1 MMIFPHILQEDIK
14 IKKKQWSRTI
24 KMNFIKEKIFSNK
37 ISLKKILQ
45 YSYLFLIFLMIIP
58 AIYSIVLLNIHI
70 RKYDKIISNV
80 SSANDINLIAKEEI
94 PGELWDIVCG
104 RKEFSKGRQYHLL
117 ATISTGI
124 NEMKSN
130 TLDSTS
136 QEKLEVATRTC
147 LTLSKNIQKLEEQ
160 MKNGSSVKQNE
171 AFLDDIRTIT
181 ILFSEIM
188 QDFIMTEIRIANET
202 NNSIKKSS
210 IRLTVLHVIFV
221 LFSIFVALSSFISVS
236 SSINSSLLDM
246 ENFSNQIAEGN
257 LLARTTEPD
266 FIELK
271 PLARNMNKMASQ
283 IDLLI
288 KKNIEEEK
296 NFQKAEMKALQAQIT
311 PHFLYNTFDTI
322 LWLAEDEKTDDVVK
336 ITKAFSDFLRI
347 SLSRGHEWITVHQE
361 VEHIANYLTIQK
373 IRYADILNYK
383 IMVNPEIFD
392 FKIIKLV
399 LQPLVENAIYHGIK
413 NKRGRGYLL
422 VYGDF
427 ADEQKQFIRFTVKD
441 DGAGFTEERLAQV
454 QKELTEGSDNS
465 EKLNSV
471 YGLYNV
477 HKKLK
482 LYYGENT
489 QGIEIV
495 SKKGDGASIS
505 FTIPCLKD

>member
-1 MMIFPHILQEDIK
+1 MH
-14 IKKKQWSRTI
+14 
-24 KMNFIKEKIFSNK
+24 FIKEKLFSNK
-37 ISLKKILQ
+37 ISLKKIMQ

-58 AIYSIVLLNIHI
+58 AIYSIVVLNIHT
-70 RKYDKIISNV
+70 RKYDSIISNV

-94 PGELWDIVCG
+94 PSELWDIVCG
-104 RKEFSKGRQYHLL
+104 RKEFSQGRQYHLL

-124 NEMKSN
+124 NEMKN
-130 TLDSTS
+130 NILDSTS
-136 QEKLEVATRTC
+136 QEKLEVASRTC

-160 MKNGSSVKQNE
+160 MKNGSSVKENE
-171 AFLDDIRTIT
+171 VFLDDIRTIT

-188 QDFIMTEIRIANET
+188 QDFIMTEITIANET

-210 IRLTVLHVIFV
+210 IILTVLQSIIV
-221 LFSIFVALSSFISVS
+221 LFSVFVALSSFISVS
-236 SSINSSLLDM
+236 SNINSSLQDM

-322 LWLAEDEKTDDVVK
+322 LWLAEEGKTDDVVK

-347 SLSRGHEWITVHQE
+347 SLSRGHEWITVFQE
-361 VEHIANYLTIQK
+361 VEHITNYLTIQK

-383 IMVNPEIFD
+383 IMVNPEILE

-427 ADEQKQFIRFTVKD
+427 ADEQKKSIRFTVKD

-454 QKELTEGSDNS
+454 QKELTEGSSNS

-489 QGIEIV
+489 KGIEIV
-495 SKKGDGASIS
+495 SKKGEGASIS
-505 FTIPCLKD
+505 FTIPCVKD

>member
-1 MMIFPHILQEDIK
+1 MMIFLPICREDINLNLKSKKSDKK
-14 IKKKQWSRTI
+14 IG
-24 KMNFIKEKIFSNK
+24 

-58 AIYSIVLLNIHI
+58 TVYSIIVLNIHTG
-70 RKYDKIISNV
+70 KYDKIISNI
-80 SSANDINLIAKEEI
+80 SYANDINYIAKENI
-94 PGELWDIVCG
+94 PDELWDIVCG
-104 RKEFSKGRQYHLL
+104 RKNFSHGNQYKMLEE
-117 ATISTGI
+117 INNGI
-124 NEMKSN
+124 QAMKKNVS
-130 TLDSTS
+130 DSTN
-136 QEKLEVATRTC
+136 QEKLEVAFRTFT
-147 LTLSKNIQKLEEQ
+147 TLSKNIAKLEEQ

-181 ILFSEIM
+181 VLFSEIM
-188 QDFIMTEIRIANET
+188 QDFIMTEIKIANET
-202 NNSIKKSS
+202 NLSIKNFSVV
-210 IRLTVLHVIFV
+210 LTVLQIVILF
-221 LFSIFVALSSFISVS
+221 FSIAVAASSYVSVS
-236 SSINSSLLDM
+236 KNINSSILDM
-246 ENFSNQIAEGN
+246 ENFSTKIAEGN
-257 LLARTTEPD
+257 LQARTNEPD
-266 FIELK
+266 FLELK
-271 PLARNMNKMASQ
+271 ALAKNMNIMAGQ

-322 LWLAEDEKTDDVVK
+322 LWLAEEEKTDDVVK

-347 SLSRGHEWITVHQE
+347 SLSRGHEWITISQE

-383 IMVNPEIFD
+383 ITVNPLVENC
-392 FKIIKLV
+392 KTIKLV

-413 NKRGRGYLL
+413 NKRGRGYLF
-422 VYGDF
+422 VNVDYYNSD
-427 ADEQKQFIRFTVKD
+427 KNFIKFTVQD
-441 DGAGFTEERLAQV
+441 DGAGFSEERLQQV
-454 QKELTEGSDNS
+454 KNELNEASNNT

-489 QGIEIV
+489 KGLEIQ
-495 SKKGDGASIS
+495 SKKNEGTSIS
-505 FTIPCLKD
+505 FVIPCVTQNLDNIL